1 MTTDPS
7 RLRTEIEQTRASLS
21 DNVDTLAYEAN
32 PVHMAQRQV
41 SKAKAFGSR
50 LLDRILGAAE
60 DLKDS
65 AVEKVQGTAEGIADR
80 ASGVGQGLSDLPG
93 SARQQTQGNPLAA
106 GAVAF
111 GIGLLISS
119 AFPASRK
126 ERELAENIKEH
137 AQPLTDQVTAAAKE
151 VVDNL
156 AEPAKEAVDTLKD
169 SAAGAVQTVQAE
181 AGDAVSEVQ
190 GLASE
195 SASQVSDQAKDA
207 ARQVRE
213 QQ

>member
-1 MTTDPS
+1 MTTDPT

-21 DNVDTLAYEAN
+21 DNVDALAYEAN

-50 LLDRILGAAE
+50 LLDRILGTAE
-60 DLKDS
+60 DLRD
-65 AVEKVQGTAEGIADR
+65 AAMEKVQGTAEGISDR
-80 ASGVGQGLSDLPG
+80 ASDVGHGLSDLPHT
-93 SARQQTQGNPLAA
+93 AKQQTQGNPLAA

-111 GIGLLISS
+111 GIGLLIAS

-126 ERELAENIKEH
+126 EQELAENIKEQ
-137 AQPLTDQVTAAAKE
+137 ARPFTDQVSAAAKE

-156 AEPAKEAVDTLKD
+156 AEPAREAVDTMKD
-169 SAAGAVQTVQAE
+169 SAAAAVETVQAE
-181 AGDAVSEVQ
+181 ADDAVSEVK

-195 SASQVSDQAKDA
+195 SASEVSDQARDA

-213 QQ
+213 Q